1 MPREIWP
8 VTAAILKFKMAAFSL
23 KALNRLISVST
34 AAFVKS
40 IKSQSSNAYPFQD
53 IFYCILTLKVFKMA
67 TIFKDGRH

>member
-23 KALNRLISVST
+23 KALYRLMSVST

-53 IFYCILTLKVFKMA
+53 IF
-67 TIFKDGRH
+67 

>member
-23 KALNRLISVST
+23 KALYRLISVST

-40 IKSQSSNAYPFQD
+40 IKA
-53 IFYCILTLKVFKMA
+53 KVLMLIHFKMYFNA
-67 TIFKDGRH
+67 F